1 MAPGSTRRFGRAAP
15 PNDHWTRA
23 RWRLG
28 TRERSDVRLIA
39 LEKLA
44 AHLTVMTA
52 VLAELADCRHDA
64 RRAADADTGNARR
77 PTRYRSN
84 PTP

>member
-1 MAPGSTRRFGRAAP
+1 VVRANAP
-15 PNDHWTRA
+15 
-23 RWRLG
+23 
-28 TRERSDVRLIA
+28 DVRLIA

-52 VLAELADCRHDA
+52 ALAELADCRGACRHDA
-64 RRAADADTGNARR
+64 RRAADVDTGNAGR